1 MIHGAKLLNKNKICK
16 VLRVKNKKNQ
26 KKKLQ
31 KKIENTQRWRSGLL
45 IRGGR
50 AQKKSS
56 NFIKTKNKTHTQRTF
71 HTCFNCYKGAKV
83 QR

>member
-1 MIHGAKLLNKNKICK
+1 MLKI
-16 VLRVKNKKNQ
+16 KKS
-26 KKKLQ
+26 KKKKIT

-56 NFIKTKNKTHTQRTF
+56 NFIKTKIKHTHNGRVMYILIR
-71 HTCFNCYKGAKV
+71 CKGTKV